1 MEVSSPVDVVP
12 VLDTRTRI
20 LDAAEALFAAHGF
33 EATTMRMITAAA
45 KANLAS
51 VNYHFGSKESLVE
64 EVFRRRLGAITGRM
78 LARLDELESAADD
91 GVIRPSKIVEAFFGE
106 AMCAAADEARGG
118 KVFMRL
124 FGRTLTEPNEFVRN
138 FLKREY
144 AVAVERY
151 KQSLFRAL
159 PGVNPEEI
167 VWRLHFMLGATAHA
181 IAGSDALNLLGDEM
195 IAAADNDTLYA
206 RLMSFLLGGLRA
218 TLPFTDAKNVATA
231 PVKPK
236 AASSKRGAR

>member
-218 TLPFTDAKNVATA
+218 PLPFTEIGR
-231 PVKPK
+231 
-236 AASSKRGAR
+236 ASCRERV